1 MKTVFLSVIVMALL
15 ACEVETNIEVSNP
28 SLSKINGQWQLYKTS
43 IGYPMPDGP
52 TEIKAVD
59 TNIVSFDASKKTFT
73 RTVNGKITETTT
85 FDVQKVSYNGSE
97 AREAVVF
104 EKEKQYAYLTYDD
117 ENSTIILYE
126 RTPIGAILADGNS
139 YHYQKV
145 K

>member
-1 MKTVFLSVIVMALL
+1 MKTIFLSVIIMALL
-15 ACEVETNIEVSNP
+15 ACQVETNIEASNP
-28 SLSKINGQWQLYKTS
+28 SLAKINGQWQLSKTS
-43 IGYPMPDGP
+43 IGYPMPNGP

-73 RTVNGKITETTT
+73 RTVNGKITETAT

-97 AREAVVF
+97 VREAVVF